1 MTDDRQIQF
10 QLFSRPVWPAS
21 LRTLELSGPS
31 YVPAR
36 TVFSASLTRSVDMLQ
51 PGSIGS
57 DFLEDKSPDR
67 QILSVGHHVCSP
79 RVEDHST
86 RIGFDD
92 VQNLF
97 AGSANEDR

>member
-1 MTDDRQIQF
+1 MTVAPQIKL
-10 QLFSRPVWPAS
+10 QLLLRPVWPAS

-36 TVFSASLTRSVDMLQ
+36 TVASAPLTRSVDVLQ
-51 PGSIGS
+51 ERCIGS
-57 DFLEDKSPDR
+57 NLFENQSSDR

-79 RVEDHST
+79 RVEVHST